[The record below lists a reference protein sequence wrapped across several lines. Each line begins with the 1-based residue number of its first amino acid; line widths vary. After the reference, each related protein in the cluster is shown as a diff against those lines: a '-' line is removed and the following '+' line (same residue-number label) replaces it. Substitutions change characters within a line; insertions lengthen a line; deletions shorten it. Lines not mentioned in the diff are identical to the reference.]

1 MAQAVT
7 HTDGRDAR
15 TRAAHGARLAPG
27 SAAAPRSAT
36 VASSA
41 ADREAAHAARHRGAV
56 RRGVWMG
63 IAITVPLVFVA
74 AAVSYVSGSPSR
86 YLAIAIGLAAG
97 ASMATHVIDRCHRA
111 GLAAVAVTALAL
123 LLMVPLSCFSCVAA
137 EGGQPFAGMVD
148 HVAANGVGGL
158 FAHYAAGEPWRALA
172 AMGASLAIAYLTGRG
187 LGDGRLLG
195 RLVRS

>member
-7 HTDGRDAR
+7 HTDGRGAR

-27 SAAAPRSAT
+27 SAAAPRGA
-36 VASSA
+36 AADSSS
-41 ADREAAHAARHRGAV
+41 ADREAGHAARHRGAI

-63 IAITVPLVFVA
+63 IAITVPLVAVA
-74 AAVSYVSGSPSR
+74 AVISYVSGSPSR

-97 ASMATHVIDRCHRA
+97 ASMATQVIDRCHRA
-111 GLAAVAVTALAL
+111 GLAAVAVAAFAL
-123 LLMVPLSCFSCVAA
+123 LLLVPLSCFSCVAA
-137 EGGQPFAGMVD
+137 ASESPLSGMVE

-195 RLVRS
+195 RLVRA